1 MSRILRF
8 LIGVSLF
15 HVSFA
20 CRTLSNRIDDV
31 VFICKQEAQKDKIYL
46 YASFEGSVFKHD
58 VRFQLI
64 DDKGRH
70 DLPVSPGGCVAVER
84 GDGLVQVSTQ
94 SQFGL
99 FSRSEL
105 LQGRSV
111 LKELPLQVADRD
123 AFLKCG
129 TLIEPSELKDI
140 KQLKLGSQDQ
150 DVANPVE
157 YGWRFLKGK
166 VQPLSIGP
174 LGCESVPRGS
184 QGYFIYKAR
193 TGYYFETFDSG
204 LVIPQTNLA
213 RSEEQNEFCKNADV
227 RSFLAELSEPLPI
240 CDEKINVSFLDLCE
254 SKSNRDSSGRRLVKA
269 VLEDLKL
276 DHCPSLEEQSKF
288 TSLSLSGENIDNLDP
303 LVNFTSLASL
313 DAANIGLKNAD
324 ALVKMNQLQFLL
336 LDSNNLIALPDLSGL
351 KDLQTLTVMNNKIND
366 LESLKNT
373 SSLIHLDI
381 GNNQIKNLAA
391 LSLNRKLKYLFAN
404 NNLMSNIEFLT
415 NHPKLEIL
423 WMQNNQVQDLIP
435 LRSLEILQRLFISGN
450 AKIQDF
456 SPIGHLPLTMLVAD
470 DLPIQTFAFL
480 SDLRNLTDLSLSR
493 SCTDLSTFPLILSL
507 DHLDFQGCSISD
519 PTPLSKLSR
528 LISLNLSD
536 NLINNVT
543 SLASLKALETIVLS
557 GNPIEKNKNFGT
569 CPRDAASPALRLFC
583 ADAK

>member
-31 VFICKQEAQKDKIYL
+31 VFICKQEAQKDKFYL
-46 YASFEGSVFKHD
+46 YASFEGSVFNHD

-213 RSEEQNEFCKNADV
+213 RSEDQKEFCKNADV

-303 LVNFTSLASL
+303 LASFTGLTYL
-313 DAANIGLKNAD
+313 QVDDIGLQNAD
-324 ALVKMNQLQFLL
+324 ALSEMKNLENLSL
-336 LDSNNLIALPDLSGL
+336 ESNNLISLPDLSGL
-351 KDLQTLTVMNNKIND
+351 KNLEYLSISNNKITNV
-366 LESLKNT
+366 ESLKKT
-373 SSLIHLDI
+373 SSLILLDASD
-381 GNNQIKNLAA
+381 NKIKDLKS
-391 LSLNRKLKYLFAN
+391 LSLNHQLKYLYVD
-404 NNLMSNIEFLT
+404 NNLMSSIEFLA
-415 NHPKLEIL
+415 NHPNLDIL
-423 WMQNNQVQDLIP
+423 RLQFNQIEDLLP
-435 LRSLEILQRLFISGN
+435 LRSLGLLQRLFISGN
-450 AKIQDF
+450 PKLKDL
-456 SPIGHLPLTMLVAD
+456 SPLSSLPLQLLNID
-470 DLPIQTFAFL
+470 DLPINNFTFL
-480 SDLRNLTDLSLSR
+480 NRMLSLTLLSISR
-493 SCTDLSTFPLILSL
+493 SCADFSTFPLLPSL
-507 DHLDFQGCSISD
+507 EQIDFQGCSISD
-519 PTPLSKLSR
+519 LTPFLKLHH
-528 LISLNLSD
+528 LNSLNLSD
-536 NLINNVT
+536 NSVKDVSSIRD
-543 SLASLKALETIVLS
+543 LKVLETVVLS
-557 GNPIEKNKNFGT
+557 HNPIEANKTAAN
-569 CPRDAASPALRLFC
+569 CPKDAASPGLRRYC